1 MKWKRVTSCL
11 FLIACVTG
19 CRETPPVP
27 VGADAD
33 EHGHT
38 AATSHTAEANAAA
51 AEGLPLEDEADF
63 ENANRG
69 LIARDPNLVVKR
81 ENGTTVWD
89 QTAYAFIEGDPPAS
103 VHPSLWRQAKL
114 NNIHGLFKVTDG
126 IYQLRGFDVS
136 NMTII
141 EGASGWIVVDPL
153 TVEETAAR
161 AFAFAR
167 EQLGEKPVRTILFT
181 HSHIDHFGGV
191 EGVLSA
197 LEDREGVRVV
207 APAGFM
213 EEATSENVMAGI
225 AMQRRAGYQYGRHL
239 ARSPRAH
246 IDTGLGKE
254 PPRAGHVSIL
264 RPTDIIDR
272 TPQQMTIDG
281 VRFVFQYTPESEAPA
296 EFTFY
301 LPDKKAFCGAELVS
315 RNMHNVSTLR
325 GAKVRDALK
334 WSDYID
340 EAIDLFGEAEIYFA
354 SHHWPLWG
362 NDDIVDFLE
371 KQRDTYKYIH
381 DQTLRMANAGMT
393 GREIAEAIDMPE
405 ALRATFASRGYYG
418 TLKHNSKA
426 VYQWYFG
433 WYDGNPANLDP
444 LPPEESAERYVAFMG
459 GAEAVLEKARAAYD
473 RGQYRWV
480 AEVLN
485 HLMFADPDNA
495 AGRALLAKT
504 YDQLGY
510 RAEAGP
516 WRDVY
521 LSAAF
526 ELRHGGLQK
535 GTDLSDAIDLLRQI
549 PLPRFFDSMAARID
563 GPRADGKNLTVNVV
577 FTDRDESYV
586 LELKNAVLH
595 HERAAPGADADVTIR
610 LTHEFFLNMLVGQV
624 GLRDVVF
631 SDDLDVDGSRMDL
644 LSFLRL
650 LDRPDGRFN
659 IVTP

>member
-1 MKWKRVTSCL
+1 
-11 FLIACVTG
+11 
-19 CRETPPVP
+19 
-27 VGADAD
+27 
-33 EHGHT
+33 
-38 AATSHTAEANAAA
+38 
-51 AEGLPLEDEADF
+51 
-63 ENANRG
+63 
-69 LIARDPNLVVKR
+69 
-81 ENGTTVWD
+81 
-89 QTAYAFIEGDPPAS
+89 
-103 VHPSLWRQAKL
+103 
-114 NNIHGLFKVTDG
+114 
-126 IYQLRGFDVS
+126 
-136 NMTII
+136 
-141 EGASGWIVVDPL
+141 
-153 TVEETAAR
+153 
-161 AFAFAR
+161 
-167 EQLGEKPVRTILFT
+167 
-181 HSHIDHFGGV
+181 
-191 EGVLSA
+191 
-197 LEDREGVRVV
+197 
-207 APAGFM
+207 
-213 EEATSENVMAGI
+213 
-225 AMQRRAGYQYGRHL
+225 
-239 ARSPRAH
+239 
-246 IDTGLGKE
+246 
-254 PPRAGHVSIL
+254 VSIL
-264 RPTDIIDR
+264 QPTDIIDR
-272 TPQQMTIDG
+272 TPQEMTIDG

-301 LPDKKAFCGAELVS
+301 LPDKKAYCGAELVS
-315 RNMHNVSTLR
+315 RNMHNVYTLR

-334 WSDYID
+334 WSHYID
-340 EAIDLFGEAEIYFA
+340 QAIDLFGGAEIYFA

-362 NDDIVDFLE
+362 NAEIIDFLE

-381 DQTLRMANAGMT
+381 DQTLRMANAGLT
-393 GREIAEAIDMPE
+393 GREIAEAIEMPE

-444 LPPEESAERYVAFMG
+444 LPPEQAGEKYVAFMG
-459 GAEAVLEKARAAYD
+459 GAAAVLEKAQAAYD
-473 RGQYRWV
+473 RGEYRWV

-495 AGRALLAKT
+495 AGRVLLAKT

-521 LSAAF
+521 LSAAH
-526 ELRHGGLQK
+526 ELRHGGLRK

-595 HERAAPGADADVTIR
+595 HERVEAVADADVTIR

-631 SDDLDVDGSRMDL
+631 SEDLDVDGSRMDL